1 MEGSAPTLQDISQSR
16 LSLNSYPFTIFPAQF
31 HLASVAAVFSW
42 RFQDSKQQSLRR
54 KNTTQTFAAKIR
66 NDFLQCPLAVTA
78 MAKRKSPLKITM
90 KQPFCHLVF
99 ANSWDG
105 LETFYS
111 WTHVFLPS
119 DSKSSPWVW
128 KKSWSKP
135 ARAMCLKSL
144 MRQPLVYLDQIQAYG
159 AHFYQQRTQLLYWP
173 VKELKYSKAASLA
186 ECSASCNFRTF
197 KLDSCLIP
205 Q

>member
-78 MAKRKSPLKITM
+78 MAKRKSPLKITT
-90 KQPFCHLVF
+90 K
-99 ANSWDG
+99 
-105 LETFYS
+105 
-111 WTHVFLPS
+111 
-119 DSKSSPWVW
+119 
-128 KKSWSKP
+128 
-135 ARAMCLKSL
+135 
-144 MRQPLVYLDQIQAYG
+144 
-159 AHFYQQRTQLLYWP
+159 
-173 VKELKYSKAASLA
+173 
-186 ECSASCNFRTF
+186 
-197 KLDSCLIP
+197 
-205 Q
+205 